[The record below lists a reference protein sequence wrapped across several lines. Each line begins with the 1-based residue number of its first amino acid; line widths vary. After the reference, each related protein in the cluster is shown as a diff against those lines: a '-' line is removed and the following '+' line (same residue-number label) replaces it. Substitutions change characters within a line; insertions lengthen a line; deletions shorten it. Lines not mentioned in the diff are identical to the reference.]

1 MSGFVK
7 GVQRLLTPFSGGTP
21 AADSDR
27 LTGGED
33 ISGSGQANGSNG
45 CTEGHRRVQLHQSD
59 VVVIGVGVV
68 VWVRDDLF

>member
-1 MSGFVK
+1 MESGCLIYVRLCERCAA
-7 GVQRLLTPFSGGTP
+7 VLLTPFSGGTP

-45 CTEGHRRVQLHQSD
+45 RTEGHR
-59 VVVIGVGVV
+59 
-68 VWVRDDLF
+68 